1 MKYNKA
7 RIAIWISIGIAM
19 VIGAIS
25 VYNRFVHGLMITD
38 LGSYMPWGLWISQDI
53 YFIGLS
59 AGAFLISALVY
70 VFGVKTLEPIGPL
83 SLFTALI
90 ALITSLVHVW
100 FDLGHLERFWH
111 FYTSPNWGSL
121 LNYIAWAYSV
131 YFLLLLAELF
141 LAMKQKIWTRLNR
154 IYPPETAAKDKRYLK
169 IIAIIGIPLAI
180 SFHGGV
186 GAVFGVLV
194 ARPYW
199 HVGLYPVL
207 FIIAALASGAA
218 SLTFIVA
225 FFLPKREEYQKITYF
240 LGRLTLGLLLL
251 ETFFI
256 FADYFQTLYQ
266 GIPQNQAA
274 VKAVLGGPY
283 SWAFWGI
290 QIFMGTLVPVFILA
304 YPRWSRRPSLV
315 GIAGLLIVISFFL
328 ARMNLIYPALA
339 VPEMEGLVAA
349 FKDPRLTFCYVPTL
363 MEWGLSIGIMGFAGL
378 LFLIGYDRLK
388 LAER

>member
-7 RIAIWISIGIAM
+7 RIAIWISIGISL

-25 VYNRFVHGLMITD
+25 VYNRFVHGLIITD

-131 YFLLLLAELF
+131 YFLVLLAELF
-141 LAMKQKIWTRLNR
+141 LAMKQKIWTRLSR

-169 IIAIIGIPLAI
+169 IIAIMGIPLAI

-186 GAVFGVLV
+186 GGVFGVLV

-225 FFLPKREEYQKITYF
+225 FFLPKREEYQNITYF
-240 LGRLTLGLLLL
+240 LGRLTLG
-251 ETFFI
+251 
-256 FADYFQTLYQ
+256 
-266 GIPQNQAA
+266 
-274 VKAVLGGPY
+274 
-283 SWAFWGI
+283 
-290 QIFMGTLVPVFILA
+290 
-304 YPRWSRRPSLV
+304 YPRLSRRPSLV

-349 FKDPRLTFCYVPTL
+349 FKDPRLTFSYVPTL